1 MNTKVGDIVSTS
13 DILSLPSNS
22 AVFFT
27 VGVGGGKS
35 HFCKHQLYDA
45 AEIRDT
51 QILYVINRKN
61 PRDQFGKELYFANK
75 KDRITITTYQAI
87 ESLILSG
94 EGYDLSPFYYIVL
107 DEYHHFIADTTV
119 DIYTDL
125 VVDLIL
131 NASCVRFLLSA
142 TPYGTDVYLKE
153 QFSARGIYYT
163 TYILPASYSMMKL
176 QLFYN
181 DDLMDTIANKAI
193 REDVKA
199 IFFSNNIKRLY
210 ALYKKYEDRSMFIC
224 SEYNANYSQHIN
236 EELKNK
242 MISSERLPVQ
252 FLFATTCL
260 DIGFNVKDASI
271 KYIVCDLDDIDQ
283 IKQCIG
289 RRRVLHQYDTFQVYV
304 KGLSNSYMTSKI
316 KSWEQQISKVQY
328 LMDYG
333 SKAFV
338 QRYRYDRNIRFDS
351 DLICFD
357 VDADGNC
364 NLQPIYLGY
373 LYYLYRIQRYQSII
387 DSDMNYRQYLLRELG
402 CSTCESIAKTSKI
415 NWRYEYLESIQGEL
429 LLGHEARVK
438 LYKAL
443 GYYKDNKNLIR
454 SLTGLNEALLND
466 NLPFQIDTV
475 VVRNPLTTGK
485 LTGWKVKSIV

>member
-13 DILSLPSNS
+13 DILSLPFNS

-94 EGYDLSPFYYIVL
+94 DGYDLSPFYYIVL

-210 ALYKKYEDRSMFIC
+210 ALYQKYEDRSMFIC

-260 DIGFNVKDASI
+260 DIGFNVKDTSI

-304 KGLSNSYMTSKI
+304 KGLSNLYMTSKI

-338 QRYRYDRNIRFDS
+338 QHYGHDRTMRLSSELIYFDIDNTGNISFYP
-351 DLICFD
+351 L
-357 VDADGNC
+357 
-364 NLQPIYLGY
+364 YLKY
-373 LYYLYRIQRYQSII
+373 LYFSYRIQRYQSIL
-387 DSDMNYRQYLLRELG
+387 DSGLTYIGYLKQELH
-402 CSTCESIAKTSKI
+402 CESSERIQSDSQP
-415 NWRYEYLESIQGEL
+415 NRRYEYLSSIEGQEIVGKA
-429 LLGHEARVK
+429 ARTVLCENLK
-438 LYKAL
+438 
-443 GYYKDNKNLIR
+443 YYTKQRNLIHK
-454 SLTGLNEALLND
+454 LDLLNEALKKD
-466 NLPFQIDTV
+466 KLPFEITKSYIINSV
-475 VVRNPLTTGK
+475 NRSK
-485 LTGWKVKSIV
+485 LIIWKVQSL

>member
-13 DILSLPSNS
+13 DILSLPFNS

-210 ALYKKYEDRSMFIC
+210 ALYQKYEDRSMFIC

-260 DIGFNVKDASI
+260 DIGFNVKDTSI

-304 KGLSNSYMTSKI
+304 KGLSNLYMTSKI

-338 QRYRYDRNIRFDS
+338 QHYGHDRTMRLSSELIYFDIDNTGNISFYP
-351 DLICFD
+351 L
-357 VDADGNC
+357 
-364 NLQPIYLGY
+364 YLKY
-373 LYYLYRIQRYQSII
+373 LYFSYRIQRYQSIL
-387 DSDMNYRQYLLRELG
+387 DSGLTYIGYLKQELH
-402 CSTCESIAKTSKI
+402 CESSERIQSDSQP
-415 NWRYEYLESIQGEL
+415 NRRYEYLSSIEGQEIVGKA
-429 LLGHEARVK
+429 ARTVLCENLK
-438 LYKAL
+438 
-443 GYYKDNKNLIR
+443 YYTKQRNLIHK
-454 SLTGLNEALLND
+454 LDLLNEALKKD
-466 NLPFQIDTV
+466 KLPFEITKSYIINSV
-475 VVRNPLTTGK
+475 NRSK
-485 LTGWKVKSIV
+485 LIIWKVQSL

>member
-94 EGYDLSPFYYIVL
+94 EGYDISPFYYIVL

-338 QRYRYDRNIRFDS
+338 QRYGHDRTMRLSSELIYFDIDNTGNISFYP
-351 DLICFD
+351 L
-357 VDADGNC
+357 
-364 NLQPIYLGY
+364 YLKY
-373 LYYLYRIQRYQSII
+373 LYFSYRIQRYQSIL
-387 DSDMNYRQYLLRELG
+387 DSGLTYIGYLKQELH
-402 CSTCESIAKTSKI
+402 CESSERIQSDSQP
-415 NWRYEYLESIQGEL
+415 NRRYEYLSSIEGQEIVGKA
-429 LLGHEARVK
+429 ARTVLCENLK
-438 LYKAL
+438 
-443 GYYKDNKNLIR
+443 YYTKQRNLIHK
-454 SLTGLNEALLND
+454 LDLLNEALKKD
-466 NLPFQIDTV
+466 KLPFEITKSYII
-475 VVRNPLTTGK
+475 NPVNRSK
-485 LTGWKVKSIV
+485 LIIWKVQSL